1 VVVGETAEEA
11 NVLHE
16 LFVFLVLQNDDLLHC
31 FTEGVAVDSP
41 QTAVFACLHR
51 KSPGGFVEKSDF
63 TKAIAYSEGLLD
75 LIVGLDLHHALLDYE
90 EAHGLGALVEDEG
103 VAVDAAIEHLLGNVF
118 YLGFAE
124 VIEDEVVLETS
135 QQEGHFLVLLFFF
148 LQPED
153 LLEVTLVQG
162 LLVLGVLTNRE
173 GTYYSDRESMASLSL
188 SIPFS
193 IIIN

>member
-1 VVVGETAEEA
+1 VVVGETTEEA
-11 NVLHE
+11 YVLHE

-31 FTEGVAVDSP
+31 LAEGVAVDSP

-51 KSPGGFVEKSDF
+51 KSPWGFIEESNF
-63 TKAIAYSEGLLD
+63 AKAIAYSEGLLD
-75 LIVGLDLHHALLDYE
+75 LIVGLDLHHALLDDE
-90 EAHGLGALVEDEG
+90 EAHGFGALVEDEG
-103 VAVDAAIEHLLGNVF
+103 VAVDAAIEHLLCYIF
-118 YLGFAE
+118 YLGFAQ
-124 VIEDEVVLETS
+124 VIEDEVVLEAS
-135 QQEGHFLVLLFFF
+135 EQEGHFLVLLFFF
-148 LQPED
+148 LEAED

-162 LLVLGVLTNRE
+162 LLILGVLTNRE